1 MASYK
6 ELLAQQKALEDA
18 IKAARAHESTGAIKA
33 AREIVEAFGLTEDD
47 LFGGEKQ
54 ARKTSRAKGGT
65 VAVKYKDPE
74 TGKTWTGR
82 GKAPLW
88 ISGKDRAA
96 FAI

>member
-6 ELLAQQKALEDA
+6 ELLAQQKALDDA
-18 IKAARAHESTGAIKA
+18 IKAAHAEESSGAIKA
-33 AREIVEAFGLTEDD
+33 AREMVEAFGLTEEDV
-47 LFGGEKQ
+47 FGNTKVT
-54 ARKTSRAKGGT
+54 RKASSAKGGT
-65 VAVKYKDPE
+65 VAPKYKDPE

-88 ISGKDRAA
+88 IAGKDKGQ